1 MRPDQLAAELQEAA
15 KRLQVRLDWLE
26 AKRLREITMIASAYG
41 EMRLLD
47 REYEK
52 DKEEERNGD
61 WTR

>member
-26 AKRLREITMIASAYG
+26 AKRLHEITMIASAYA
-41 EMRLLD
+41 EMQLLD
-47 REYEK
+47 REYAK
-52 DKEEERNGD
+52 DRADERNGD